1 MLKRSTT
8 KLLTLAELQA
18 KTGKKISTWRKAIA
32 EKKIPYVRLGRSI
45 RVPQEFLDR
54 LIEDGWHDPIER
66 KED

>member
-1 MLKRSTT
+1 MKRSTT

-18 KTGKKISTWRKAIA
+18 KTGKKVSTWRKAIA

-54 LIEDGWHDPIER
+54 LIEDGWHDPIDG